1 MSNRIYLCANCGIIR
16 RASAVYVDTSRESW
30 AEAKVSARWPKHCG
44 RSMEPLSFVQA
55 EAVTQLKE
63 EERVKWM
70 ASGMYVLR
78 HRQRGNRK
86 WKPVLAAWQIEEAK
100 RQKQAY
106 LVKLEEIHLLRR
118 RRKPVRIHKRRQ
130 LLGSEEI

>member
-1 MSNRIYLCANCGIIR
+1 M
-16 RASAVYVDTSRESW
+16 
-30 AEAKVSARWPKHCG
+30 
-44 RSMEPLSFVQA
+44 
-55 EAVTQLKE
+55 
-63 EERVKWM
+63 KWM